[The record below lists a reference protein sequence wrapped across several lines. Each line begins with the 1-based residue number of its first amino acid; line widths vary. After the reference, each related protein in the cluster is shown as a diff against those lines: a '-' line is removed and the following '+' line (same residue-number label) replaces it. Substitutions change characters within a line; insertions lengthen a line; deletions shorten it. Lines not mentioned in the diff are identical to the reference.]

1 MDVAR
6 VETAEKE
13 LDVMIERRTDRRPDP
28 DEREELWRASVRVH
42 DARRREEM
50 RAAWCEYHR
59 LAVARHRAVL
69 ESLIA
74 HHEAQAEKLQAN
86 RPKGDAA

>member
-42 DARRREEM
+42 DAGRRESL
-50 RAAWCEYHR
+50 RSAWCAFHR
-59 LAVARHRAVL
+59 DQADRLRRNLAALV
-69 ESLIA
+69 A
-74 HHEAQAEKLQAN
+74 HHEQEALRLQATDERN
-86 RPKGDAA
+86 SA